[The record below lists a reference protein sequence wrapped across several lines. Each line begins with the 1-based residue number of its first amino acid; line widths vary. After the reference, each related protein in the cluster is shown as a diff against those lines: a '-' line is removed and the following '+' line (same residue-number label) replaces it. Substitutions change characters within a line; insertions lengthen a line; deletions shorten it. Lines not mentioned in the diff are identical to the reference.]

1 MHKSPLMLFLI
12 LLIVLVISVLLC
24 NLWNAYCQEGLIGFG
39 SSVRDG
45 SGIKA
50 GFYNASL
57 PGGDPDE
64 ITKLHDSIFFDEK
77 TARLIHMTGVDSTAS
92 EATRNAVSKMT
103 IYERDSAKSE
113 FPITYTNTGETGSN
127 YVVGNDFKYTNV
139 AVTPSYSSTVYTITE
154 SDPSLNSYS
163 VLYIPWGLSTFIH
176 VIDIT
181 NNTHVNTYAQL
192 YNPTTKLNTFL
203 FTENSPVPG
212 ITQSTASSSTPSQT
226 LTNLSESYWPGR
238 ECVKLIDHIYV
249 DAMNGNLVVYP
260 TVDGISSAPTVYN
273 RYNDNAEV
281 APSVFNKSHRYF
293 MDASVDKPTFNDV
306 SELRVQIVNAPQ
318 NVQVLYAS
326 VNKSTLVAVIKKT
339 NTEYGLLN
347 TLRLESDGTYNNTS
361 HGSDYSNL
369 PQPAPKD
376 VVKTCT
382 SENDKPDESTS
393 EVDFEI
399 NMPFAN
405 PDQYLDYFYS
415 NLTGDGKNNLN
426 DYILKTQVVPPVCP
440 VCNTSA
446 CVAQTANAAQPA
458 CATNAPATN
467 APATNAPATNAPT
480 SVGNLAKGV
489 VSETAGLAKD
499 VVSETTDLAKETV
512 SGATDL
518 AKETVSGAT
527 GLAKETASGAVG
539 LAKETASGAV
549 GLAKETVSGAAGFA
563 KDTATGAAGF
573 AKDLVSSTFGLTK
586 DVVSGIVGPLNR
598 FDPRDNRQMASGA
611 NGNGTVLTPTNRGI
625 TPQASVGSDPYS
637 YYGQLSTKPSAG
649 FRPLT
654 ADFSSFGR

>member
-24 NLWNAYCQEGLIGFG
+24 NIWNAYCQEGLIGFG

-64 ITKLHDSIFFDEK
+64 ITKLHDSLFFDEK
-77 TARLIHMTGVDSTAS
+77 NARFIHMTGVDSTAP
-92 EATRNAVSKMT
+92 EATRNTVSKMT
-103 IYERDSAKSE
+103 IYERDSTKSE
-113 FPITYTNTGETGSN
+113 FPITYTNTGEAGSN
-127 YVVGNDFKYTNV
+127 YVVGPDFRYTNV
-139 AVTPSYSSTVYTITE
+139 EVTPSYSSTVYTITE

-192 YNPTTKLNTFL
+192 YNPTTRRNTFQ
-203 FTENSPVPG
+203 FTDNSPIPG
-212 ITQSTASSSTPSQT
+212 ITQPTSLAATPSQT
-226 LTNLSESYWPGR
+226 LTSLSESYWPGR

-260 TVDGISSAPTVYN
+260 TADGISSAPTVYN
-273 RYNDNAEV
+273 RYNNNAEV
-281 APSVFNKSHRYF
+281 APAIFNESHRYF
-293 MDASVDKPTFNDV
+293 MDASEDKPTFNAISD
-306 SELRVQIVNAPQ
+306 LRVQIINAPE
-318 NVQVLYAS
+318 NIQVLYVS
-326 VNKSTLVAVIKKT
+326 VNKSTLVALIKKT
-339 NTEYGLLN
+339 NNEYGLLN
-347 TLRLESDGTYNNTS
+347 TLRLESDGTYNNTA
-361 HGSDYSNL
+361 HGSDGSNL
-369 PQPAPKD
+369 PQSVSTDNA
-376 VVKTCT
+376 
-382 SENDKPDESTS
+382 ENNIPDQSTD
-393 EVDFEI
+393 EANNEI
-399 NMPFAN
+399 NIPFAT

-415 NLTGDGKNNLN
+415 HLTGDGDNKLN
-426 DYILKTQVVPPVCP
+426 DYILKTQIVPPVCP

-458 CATNAPATN
+458 CATAPATTTT
-467 APATNAPATNAPT
+467 PATPATTATTATTAPT

-489 VSETAGLAKD
+489 VSETAGLAKGVVSETAELAKD
-499 VVSETTDLAKETV
+499 VVSETTDLAKETA
-512 SGATDL
+512 SGAVGL

-539 LAKETASGAV
+539 LAKET
-549 GLAKETVSGAAGFA
+549 VSGAAGLA

-586 DVVSGIVGPLNR
+586 DVVSGVVGPLNR

>member
-212 ITQSTASSSTPSQT
+212 ITQSTTSSSTPSQT

-361 HGSDYSNL
+361 HGSDRSNL

-458 CATNAPATN
+458 CATNAPATT
-467 APATNAPATNAPT
+467 APATNAPATTAPT

-499 VVSETTDLAKETV
+499 VVSET
-512 SGATDL
+512 TDL

-586 DVVSGIVGPLNR
+586 DVVSGVVGPLNR

>member
-24 NLWNAYCQEGLIGFG
+24 NIWNSYCQEGLIGFG
-39 SSVRDG
+39 SSVSDG
-45 SGIKA
+45 SGVKA
-50 GFYNASL
+50 GFYNASS
-57 PGGDPDE
+57 PGGNPDE

-77 TARLIHMTGVDSTAS
+77 NARLIHMTGVDSMAE
-92 EATRNAVSKMT
+92 EATRDMVSKMT
-103 IYERDSAKSE
+103 IYERDSTKSE
-113 FPITYTNTGETGSN
+113 FPITYTNTSDTGPR

-139 AVTPSYSSTVYTITE
+139 AVKPSYSSTVYTITE
-154 SDPSLNSYS
+154 TDPSLNSYS
-163 VLYIPWGLSTFIH
+163 VIYIPWGLSTFMH
-176 VIDIT
+176 VIDLDT
-181 NNTHVNTYAQL
+181 NIHVNTYAQI
-192 YNPTTKLNTFL
+192 YNPATAQNTFH
-203 FTENSPVPG
+203 FTNNSPVPG
-212 ITQSTASSSTPSQT
+212 IAQPTTAVSAASSS

-249 DAMNGNLVVYP
+249 DPLNGNLIVYP
-260 TVDGISSAPTVYN
+260 TIDGVSAAPTVYN
-273 RYNDNAEV
+273 RYNNNADV
-281 APSVFNKSHRYF
+281 APSVFNESHRYF
-293 MDASVDKPTFNDV
+293 MDASLNNPMFNGVGD
-306 SELRVQIVNAPQ
+306 LRVQIINAPQ

-361 HGSDYSNL
+361 HGSDGSKL
-369 PQPAPKD
+369 PQSAPTD
-376 VVKTCT
+376 EVKTCT

-415 NLTGDGKNNLN
+415 HLTGDGKNNLN

-458 CATNAPATN
+458 CATAPTTAAPAATASATT
-467 APATNAPATNAPT
+467 APV
-480 SVGNLAKGV
+480 SSGNLAKGV
-489 VSETAGLAKD
+489 VSETADLAKDVVSETTGLAKD
-499 VVSETTDLAKETV
+499 VVSET
-512 SGATDL
+512 
-518 AKETVSGAT
+518 T

-549 GLAKETVSGAAGFA
+549 GLAKETASGVAGLA
-563 KDTATGAAGF
+563 KDTASGAAGF
-573 AKDLVSSTFGLTK
+573 AKDLVSSTFGLTQ
-586 DVVSGIVGPLNR
+586 DVVSGVVGPLNR
-598 FDPRDNRQMASGA
+598 NDGRNNQMMQTNHR
-611 NGNGTVLTPTNRGI
+611 NGQNLPPTNRGI

>member
-77 TARLIHMTGVDSTAS
+77 NARLIHMTGVDSTAS
-92 EATRNAVSKMT
+92 EATRNAVTKMT

-113 FPITYTNTGETGSN
+113 FPITYTNTGEAGSN
-127 YVVGNDFKYTNV
+127 YVVGNDFKYTNI

-192 YNPTTKLNTFL
+192 YNPNTKLNTFL

-212 ITQSTASSSTPSQT
+212 IPQSTTSSSTPSQT

-281 APSVFNKSHRYF
+281 APAVFNKSHRYF

-339 NTEYGLLN
+339 NNEYGLLN

-361 HGSDYSNL
+361 HGSDGSNL
-369 PQPAPKD
+369 PQPVPTD
-376 VVKTCT
+376 EVKTCT
-382 SENDKPDESTS
+382 SENDKLDESIS
-393 EVDFEI
+393 EAGIEI
-399 NMPFAN
+399 NMPFAT

-415 NLTGDGKNNLN
+415 NLTGDGDNKLN
-426 DYILKTQVVPPVCP
+426 DYILKTQIVPPVCP

-458 CATNAPATN
+458 CATAPTTTAPATT
-467 APATNAPATNAPT
+467 APVSA
-480 SVGNLAKGV
+480 GNLAKGV
-489 VSETAGLAKD
+489 VSETAGLAKGVVSETAELAKD
-499 VVSETTDLAKETV
+499 VVSETTDLAKETA
-512 SGATDL
+512 SGAVGL

-539 LAKETASGAV
+539 LAKET
-549 GLAKETVSGAAGFA
+549 VSGAAGLA

-586 DVVSGIVGPLNR
+586 DVVSGVVGPLNR

>member
-77 TARLIHMTGVDSTAS
+77 NARLIHMTGVDSTAS
-92 EATRNAVSKMT
+92 EATRNAVTKMT

-113 FPITYTNTGETGSN
+113 FPITYTNTGEAGSN
-127 YVVGNDFKYTNV
+127 YVVGNDFKYTNI

-212 ITQSTASSSTPSQT
+212 IPQSTTSSSTPSQT

-281 APSVFNKSHRYF
+281 APAVFNKSHRYF

-339 NTEYGLLN
+339 NNEYGLLN

-361 HGSDYSNL
+361 HGSDGSNL
-369 PQPAPKD
+369 PQPVPTD
-376 VVKTCT
+376 EVKTCT
-382 SENDKPDESTS
+382 SENDKPDESIS
-393 EVDFEI
+393 EAGIEI
-399 NMPFAN
+399 NMPFAT

-415 NLTGDGKNNLN
+415 NLTGDGDNKLN
-426 DYILKTQVVPPVCP
+426 DYILKTQIVPPVCP

-458 CATNAPATN
+458 CATAPTTTAPATT
-467 APATNAPATNAPT
+467 APVSA
-480 SVGNLAKGV
+480 GNLAKGV
-489 VSETAGLAKD
+489 VSETAGLAKGVVSETAELAKD
-499 VVSETTDLAKETV
+499 VVSETTDLAKETA
-512 SGATDL
+512 SGAVGL

-539 LAKETASGAV
+539 LAKET
-549 GLAKETVSGAAGFA
+549 VSGAAGLA

-586 DVVSGIVGPLNR
+586 DVVSGVVGPLNR